1 MKIVF
6 AGTTQHAASVL
17 RHLAQSF
24 HQVVAVLTREDAP
37 VGRKAVLTASPVAE
51 LAASLGIPLIK
62 SNRIDAKVTAE
73 IQSYQPELGVV
84 IAYGGLLKRATL
96 DIPRHGWLNLH
107 YSLLPNWRGAAPVQH
122 ALLNGDTITGVTIF
136 RLDEGMD
143 TGDILSSVQTQIQPR
158 ENTEDL
164 LDRLTQLGITL
175 LDESLAKIEANIAT
189 FTAQVGT
196 SSLAGKISRQDAVID
211 WRKNCLVIERLI
223 RAMNPEPIAWTNF
236 GSDSL
241 RIFDAQSTSMRS
253 DLKPGEVFSINGK
266 AYVSCG
272 ENSVLEILEV
282 QPAGKNRMRATDW
295 LRGLNQNVVLG
306 G

>member
-1 MKIVF
+1 
-6 AGTTQHAASVL
+6 
-17 RHLAQSF
+17 
-24 HQVVAVLTREDAP
+24 
-37 VGRKAVLTASPVAE
+37 
-51 LAASLGIPLIK
+51 
-62 SNRIDAKVTAE
+62 
-73 IQSYQPELGVV
+73 
-84 IAYGGLLKRATL
+84 
-96 DIPRHGWLNLH
+96 
-107 YSLLPNWRGAAPVQH
+107 VQH